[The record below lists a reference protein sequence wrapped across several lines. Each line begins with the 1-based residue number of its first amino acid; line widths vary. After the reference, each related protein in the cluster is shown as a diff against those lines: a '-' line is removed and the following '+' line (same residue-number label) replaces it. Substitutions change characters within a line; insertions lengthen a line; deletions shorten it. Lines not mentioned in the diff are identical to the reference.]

1 MRELP
6 AGRQDIQWRQ
16 LLRRAAILGGVSV
29 LAIYAAIGVAAD
41 ITNWYFY
48 DAQGYWEAG
57 QRLRSGEELYPSLAS
72 QDAPEVYRYAPWFAW
87 VWFVLTFL
95 PRDLVM
101 FGWGALLVLACV
113 HLLYLLPRNATGA
126 MLALLF
132 APMLFRVVSQGNAH
146 PLMIAGLAF
155 GLARSSGPIWIG
167 LAASLKLV
175 PILFAAVYVA
185 NRQYWRALIAV
196 TATVILWLPALAYGI
211 DSYPSAVGGES
222 LPFGW
227 FTFAIAAAALAAVFV
242 VPARFRVLAASVAV
256 TFASP
261 RWIPYN
267 PTYVMVGTGNAAS
280 MGPPRKLPR

>member
-1 MRELP
+1 MRTRSISLP
-6 AGRQDIQWRQ
+6 RPARMAVVGV
-16 LLRRAAILGGVSV
+16 AMAIL
-29 LAIYAAIGVAAD
+29 ATYAAISVWA
-41 ITNWYFY
+41 ILNHWYFY
-48 DAQGYWEAG
+48 DASGYWEAG
-57 QRLRSGEELYPSLAS
+57 MRLREGLPLYPTGID

-101 FGWGALLVLACV
+101 FGWAALLVLACV
-113 HLLYLLPRNATGA
+113 YLLYLLPRNATGA

-146 PLMIAGLAF
+146 PLMVAGLAF